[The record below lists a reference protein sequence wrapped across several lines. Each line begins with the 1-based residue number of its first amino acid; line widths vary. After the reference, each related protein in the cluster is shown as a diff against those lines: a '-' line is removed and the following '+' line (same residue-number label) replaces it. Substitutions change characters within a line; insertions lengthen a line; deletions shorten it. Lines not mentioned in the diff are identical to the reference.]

1 MGYLN
6 TTRFFILIT
15 YFELNCHNLINK
27 KTISVYLVWA
37 LNLKMKWNAFRLNSE
52 ELNAFQTHDY
62 IRICLQLASWLM
74 PSVGF
79 AYQTLRRD
87 KRKLKVY

>member
-1 MGYLN
+1 
-6 TTRFFILIT
+6 
-15 YFELNCHNLINK
+15 
-27 KTISVYLVWA
+27 
-37 LNLKMKWNAFRLNSE
+37 MKWNAFRLNSE